1 VLNDDYRQTRK
12 YRMRWWT
19 LLVLSL
25 SLIIIGLDNT
35 ILNVA
40 IPTIQTEL
48 DASASERQW
57 MVDSYVLVFAGLLLT
72 MGALGDRFGR
82 KLTLQIGLVIFG
94 ISSILA
100 AYSTTSEQLI
110 ITRAVMGV
118 GGALIMP
125 STLSIITD
133 VFPRE
138 ERGKA
143 IGIWAGTAAFGIGIG
158 PALGGWLVEQFWWGS
173 VFLINGPIVLIALVA
188 GYFLV
193 PRSRDPIPPRI
204 DIPGA
209 ILSITALVALVFAII
224 EAPARGWLDPVVL
237 GAFGLSL
244 VLGAMFIWQE
254 LRSDHP
260 MLNLNFFRNPRFSA
274 GAGAIS
280 TAFFSMFGVIFILTQ
295 YLQFVQGYSALEAGV
310 RISPFAVGMM
320 VGAANSHRL
329 VRKFGTNKVVSGGM
343 ILLAAMLASFALWDI
358 GTAYLVILGSIV
370 LMSFGM
376 ANTMAPSTD
385 AVMGAVPLAKAGVGS
400 AMNDTTRMVGGALG
414 VAIIGSILNSI
425 YSSNMANAIAQL
437 PPDAAE
443 AAKDSVG
450 AAIAIGSTF
459 GGPRGEALA
468 AAARQEFVDAMGIA
482 FIAAAAVAFVG
493 ALAVLK
499 FMPAGHLG
507 SQQSTTA
514 SGEDIQA
521 GSANAPVD
529 EESKES
535 DDGSAS

>member
-1 VLNDDYRQTRK
+1 MDQDYRRTRK

-25 SLIIIGLDNT
+25 SLIIVGLDNT

-40 IPTIQTEL
+40 IPTIQSDL
-48 DASASERQW
+48 DASASQLQW

-82 KLTLQIGLVIFG
+82 KLTLQVGLVIFG
-94 ISSILA
+94 ISSVFA
-100 AYSTTSEQLI
+100 AYSGSSEQLI
-110 ITRAVMGV
+110 ITRAVMGI

-133 VFPRE
+133 IFPRE

-158 PALGGWLVEQFWWGS
+158 PALGGWLVEKFWWGS
-173 VFLINGPIVLIALVA
+173 IFLINVPVTIIALVA
-188 GYFLV
+188 GLALV

-204 DIPGA
+204 DLPGA
-209 ILSITALVALVFAII
+209 LLSITTLTALVYAII
-224 EAPARGWLDPVVL
+224 EAPSRGWLDPVVL
-237 GAFGLSL
+237 GGFALAVILG
-244 VLGAMFIWQE
+244 VLFVWQE

-260 MLNLNFFRNPRFSA
+260 MLNLDFFRNPRFSA
-274 GAGAIS
+274 GSGAIS
-280 TAFFSMFGVIFILTQ
+280 MAFFAMFGVIFVLTQ
-295 YLQFVQGYSALEAGV
+295 YLQFVHGYTALQAGI
-310 RISPFAVGMM
+310 RISPFAIGMM

-329 VRKFGTNKVVSGGM
+329 VRRLGTNKVVAGGM
-343 ILLAAMLASFALWDI
+343 ALLAVMLASFAFWDV
-358 GTAYLVILGSIV
+358 GTSYWVIIASLV

-414 VAIIGSILNSI
+414 VAIVGSVLNSI
-425 YSSNMANAIAQL
+425 YSSHMVAATAAL
-437 PPDAAE
+437 PPAAGDAAR
-443 AAKDSVG
+443 DSIG
-450 AAIAIGSTF
+450 AAIRIGGTV
-459 GGPRGEALA
+459 GGPPGEALVV
-468 AAARQEFVDAMGIA
+468 AARTEFVNAMGYA
-482 FIAAAAVAFVG
+482 FITAAAVAIIG
-493 ALAVLK
+493 AALVLK

-507 SQQSTTA
+507 SQEAAAPPSEEA
-514 SGEDIQA
+514 GVREAAGGEKT
-521 GSANAPVD
+521 
-529 EESKES
+529 E
-535 DDGSAS
+535 